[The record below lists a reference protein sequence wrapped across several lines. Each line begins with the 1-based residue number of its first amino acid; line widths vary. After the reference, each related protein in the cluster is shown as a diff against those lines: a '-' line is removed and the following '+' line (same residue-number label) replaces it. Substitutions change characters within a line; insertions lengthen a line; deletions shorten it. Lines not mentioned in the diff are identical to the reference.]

1 MSIRKKFFI
10 TFVAILL
17 LFALVN
23 EFTSASYGLRKMKE
37 EWSEQNRINLRT
49 VLDLQKQSVR
59 AMALELANDPSVI
72 RAYRENNPQ
81 LIIDDKLPFW
91 KKVKEENLVYE
102 IHFFKPPAVSF
113 VNFSNFESI
122 GSDVHRV
129 RKDIVWITSSFRHSS
144 HLMMCKTYA
153 GVRATYPIVDTDGKM
168 LGGISL
174 GKKVDWIPSVLK
186 RLTGKEAF
194 LVYTE
199 SSAKSLADE
208 YYKAFVR
215 DKTKVGEYIFAERT
229 LPISEATMG
238 KIDFGKPMQRV
249 QVNGTT
255 YILNTYPLKEFSGNI
270 MAYVGVLNDAG
281 LFYEQFTDR
290 VLKDLLILAGVGF
303 LIFLITQ
310 NYMDRMLERIAAM
323 RSLTQHLK
331 ENRFEALDRHD
342 LEALQAKDDRDEI
355 VGLQLNILEMGHALQ
370 AYQNTLESHVNEK
383 TRALF
388 EANRRLEHQ
397 LYSDVLTGLPNRNAF
412 FRDIEAWEAT
422 ATALIDITGFKRI
435 NDLYGIEVGN
445 ELLQAVADFF
455 DTRGSEA
462 GAAVYRFGSDEFALV
477 PQNGTEGFERAVSR
491 LVEEAESVAF
501 IVGEEQTGIYIDLAA
516 GISFEKDYLVETAD
530 LALHEAQQKHQNCLV
545 YSVDMGLYETNEESI
560 ALTKSIKNAIAEDR
574 FILHFQPIVN
584 ADGALRKHETLV
596 RMIEGDRVLSPYHF
610 LEFAKNTR
618 YYKAIS
624 QIVLQKSFETFGSCN
639 CHFSVNI
646 TADDII
652 DEETVGLIK
661 ALLEKLPGRERV
673 VFEIVETES
682 ILNFEA
688 VQHFVDEVRGLGAK
702 IAIDD
707 FGSGYSNFSYIL
719 KLAPDYLK
727 IDGSLVRH
735 IHEDTNALAIV
746 TTIVGFAKA
755 LKIRTIAEFVHCRE
769 VFEVCRSLGIDEFQG
784 YYISKPLEEPLI
796 GTNTLD
802 LGTPHS

>member
-17 LFALVN
+17 LFAAVY
-23 EFTSASYGLRKMKE
+23 EIMSASYSFKKMKR
-37 EWSEQNRINLRT
+37 EWSEQNRINLTT

-59 AMALELANDPSVI
+59 AIALELANDPTVI

-113 VNFSNFESI
+113 VNFSNFESV
-122 GSDVHRV
+122 GLDVHRV

-153 GVRATYPIVDTDGKM
+153 GVRATYPIVDTDGRM
-168 LGGISL
+168 LGGVSL

-199 SSAKSLADE
+199 SSAKSLAQE
-208 YYKAFVR
+208 YYEAFVR
-215 DKTKVGEYIFAERT
+215 DKTQVGEHIFAERT
-229 LPISEATMG
+229 LPISGATME
-238 KIDFGKPMQRV
+238 KIDFEKPMQRV
-249 QVNGTT
+249 QVGGTT
-255 YILNTYPLKEFSGNI
+255 YSLDTYPLKDFNGNT
-270 MAYVGVLNDAG
+270 MAYVGVLNDTG
-281 LFYEQFTDR
+281 LFYEQFIDR
-290 VLKDLLILAGVGF
+290 LFKDLLLLAVAGL
-303 LIFLITQ
+303 LIFFITQ
-310 NYMDRMLERIAAM
+310 NYMEKMLRRVAEM

-331 ENRFEALDRHD
+331 ENRFEALDGHD
-342 LEALQAKDDRDEI
+342 AEALQAEYGRDEI
-355 VGLQLNILEMGHALQ
+355 VGLQLNILEMGRALRT
-370 AYQNTLESHVNEK
+370 YQNTLENHVNEK

-388 EANRRLEHQ
+388 DANRRLKHQ
-397 LYSDVLTGLPNRNAF
+397 LYSDALTGLPNRNAF
-412 FRDIEAWEAT
+412 FRDIEAWGAP

-455 DTRGSEA
+455 EIRGGEA
-462 GAAVYRFGSDEFALV
+462 GAAVYRFGSDEFAVV
-477 PQNGTEGFERAVSR
+477 PQSGTEGFERDVAG
-491 LVEEAESVAF
+491 LVAEAEAQAF

-516 GISFEKDYLVETAD
+516 GISFEKEYLVETAD
-530 LALHEAQQKHQNCLV
+530 LALHEAQQKHKNCLV
-545 YSVDMGLYETNEESI
+545 YSRDMGLYETNEESI

-574 FILHFQPIVN
+574 FILYFQPIVD
-584 ADGALRKHETLV
+584 ADGVLSKHETLV
-596 RMIEGDRVLSPYHF
+596 RMVEGDRVLSPYHF

-624 QIVLQKSFETFGSCN
+624 QIVLRKSFARFAECD
-639 CHFSVNI
+639 CYFSVNI

-652 DEETVGLIK
+652 DEETVALIK
-661 ALLEKLPGRERV
+661 SLLRDHPGRERV

-688 VQHFVDEVRGLGAK
+688 VQHFVDEVRGFGAR

-727 IDGSLVRH
+727 IDGSLIRH
-735 IHEDTNALAIV
+735 IHEDANALAIV
-746 TTIVGFAKA
+746 KTIVGFAKA
-755 LKIRTIAEFVHCRE
+755 LKIKTIAEFVHCEE
-769 VFEVCRSLGIDEFQG
+769 VFDVCRSLGIDEFQG
-784 YYISKPLEEPLI
+784 YYISEPLNGPRI
-796 GTNTLD
+796 GAGVLEFGKGD
-802 LGTPHS
+802 